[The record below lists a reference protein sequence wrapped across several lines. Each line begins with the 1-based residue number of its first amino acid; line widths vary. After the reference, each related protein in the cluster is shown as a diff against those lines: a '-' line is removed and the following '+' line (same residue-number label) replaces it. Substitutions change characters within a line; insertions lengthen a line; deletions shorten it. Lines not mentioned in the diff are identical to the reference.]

1 MLIGIR
7 QEGKSLFLAC
17 QGATILSL
25 LYYVCDM
32 NVYLKSRYVCTS
44 ITSVHQM
51 DNGFNMWSFSG
62 KLIYRLPRDRFFQV
76 KFLYAHGTEN
86 ISLILAKVI

>member
-1 MLIGIR
+1 M
-7 QEGKSLFLAC
+7 FLAC
-17 QGATILSL
+17 QGARRLFMV
-25 LYYVCDM
+25 YYVCDM

-44 ITSVHQM
+44 ITSVHQI

-76 KFLYAHGTEN
+76 NVLYARVTEN
-86 ISLILAKVI
+86 ISLILAKSSSVHNGSISVLV